1 MEGLVV
7 LVVVAVVVFVEAAAA
22 VGDRCFGT
30 EKDLFFAI
38 PAAAEDDDDKA
49 SDDPAVHRLFMISNR
64 REVTTTAAADAVSSF
79 VLSLLPLCFSLPV
92 NSEADASTT
101 LLAVIDEE
109 PCRARTSLCRTKRLL
124 LLPMLPLRL
133 LDLFSMAWFV
143 QIV

>member
-7 LVVVAVVVFVEAAAA
+7 TVVVVVVAVVVFVEAAAA

-30 EKDLFFAI
+30 EKDLLFAI
-38 PAAAEDDDDKA
+38 PEA
-49 SDDPAVHRLFMISNR
+49 SDDDPAVHRLFMISNR
-64 REVTTTAAADAVSSF
+64 REVTTTAAAVAVSSF
-79 VLSLLPLCFSLPV
+79 VLLLLPLVFSLPV
-92 NSEADASTT
+92 NSEAAASTT
-101 LLAVIDEE
+101 LFAVIDEE

-124 LLPMLPLRL
+124 PPPMLSPLRP